1 MQEQRLGII
10 LKNND
15 DKIMPEFF
23 KITIKN
29 NKKEEIEKVLKEKFR
44 RDLFKIVRKYN
55 EKFIYDNEELTMY
68 LVELVGYEPDK
79 DAEYNFKNKEKL
91 LESIAC
97 ENYKGYINR
106 NIIKRDIYGDTISPL
121 IYFVLMEISIKI
133 AMLVIPL
140 VPQYANL
147 MTIGILIA
155 VYFIIFN
162 IVDKF
167 LIDILVKYELN
178 IKIFKLISFIVFI
191 PYMLH
196 LIYRFLDK

>member
-15 DKIMPEFF
+15 DKIMPELF
-23 KITIKN
+23 KITI
-29 NKKEEIEKVLKEKFR
+29 
-44 RDLFKIVRKYN
+44 KYN

-121 IYFVLMEISIKI
+121 IYFVLMEISINI

-178 IKIFKLISFIVFI
+178 IKRFKLISFIVFI